1 MDRFIE
7 YNKMLKIFSIIGI
20 KLEKLFSLGIILN
33 KLKLI
38 FTQQNLKKL
47 FSLGI
52 IFLLLTSS
60 FLIFIPKIEA
70 QNRFSGSGSG
80 TPDDPYVITNA
91 KQLFEIRYDLKAYYV
106 LGNDINA
113 SETRYWK
120 DGEGFEP
127 IGNKD
132 NPFTGSFDGRGHK
145 IYNLYINTTRDYVGL
160 FGLVEQ
166 KGIIKNVV
174 LENVKISST
183 GNYVGGLI
191 GANAGKIYNCYSTGS
206 VNGKDNVGGLIGA
219 NFGTVS
225 NCYSTGSINGHSS
238 VGGLIGWNSIEGIV
252 SNSYSTSSVNGKYI
266 NVGGLIGSNRGKVSN
281 CYSTGSVNGKD
292 YVGGLIGYNVGIVS
306 NCYSTGSVNGKDY
319 VGGLI
324 GYNAGGTASNSFW
337 DIQTSGL
344 TISAGGTGKTTEQ
357 MKNVRTYTD
366 VIWSKGLDSPWDF
379 VGNPYDDKGNE
390 DIWDIKPNINNGY
403 PYLTTTP
410 PIPLTP
416 SPSPTTT
423 TTAQTSPTQTT
434 YTTTLTTS
442 PTTSP
447 TTTTQTMITT
457 TSPITSP
464 TTTPPKTTSL
474 TLPPTKPAELSMDIM
489 NIIGPI
495 LVIIAVLVFISAAV
509 FYFRGRK
516 PDTTKRIHYPEEKP
530 SPTLASE
537 KAYSEATKILEETI
551 SKPSIL
557 KMEATKLSIDEWGK
571 IIIKVKGKGKVSI
584 KLEGDV
590 EWKDPGINEISGE
603 STIEIPVKPKVSGD
617 IPVKVIIDTPY
628 GKESSTIFLKVE
640 RKEVIP
646 PQFVTPITVKEKVR
660 LDEIIPLRNIP
671 LKNLVSGYGC
681 SSKLF
686 KVNLSTPTVPKEF
699 EGIWNCCLLGCGGWG
714 CAYLATRGNE
724 KIVIK
729 VPRGFESVI
738 EGGIEAP
745 TSHEALLKKIRSETE
760 IMGSLSHPNIIKFL
774 GASSR
779 IPLVIYE
786 FADYGS
792 LYWQLI
798 KGWRPSLR
806 DAVLVGIQLG
816 DALRYIHSR
825 GLIHGDIKPSNV
837 FIKNGIA
844 KLGDFSSTVKLLSS
858 VSISKL
864 PYTVGFR
871 APEQVYLELKRKAR
885 ELGVENRIDIY
896 QLGNLLLYILT
907 GESIDGEDA
916 DDEKLVM
923 EKLSM
928 IPNEELRAILA
939 ETLKLEPD
947 KRPSAEEFT
956 KKLYNIWR
964 KIAQ

>member
-1 MDRFIE
+1 
-7 YNKMLKIFSIIGI
+7 
-20 KLEKLFSLGIILN
+20 LEKLFA
-33 KLKLI
+33 
-38 FTQQNLKKL
+38 
-47 FSLGI
+47 LGI
-52 IFLLLTSS
+52 IFLFLTST

-70 QNRFSGSGSG
+70 QNRFSGKGSG
-80 TPDDPYVITNA
+80 TPDDPYIITNV
-91 KQLFEIRYDLKAYYV
+91 KQLQEMKYDLKAYYV
-106 LGNDINA
+106 LGNDIDA
-113 SETRYWK
+113 SETRGWNN
-120 DGEGFEP
+120 GQGFEP
-127 IGNKD
+127 IGDYHNH
-132 NPFTGSFDGRGHK
+132 FTGSFDGKGYK
-145 IYNLYINTTRDYVGL
+145 IYNLYINTTLWHVGL
-160 FGLVEQ
+160 FGYVGEE
-166 KGIIKNVV
+166 GIVKNVG

-183 GNYVGGLI
+183 GLDVGGLI
-191 GANAGKIYNCYSTGS
+191 ATNR
-206 VNGKDNVGGLIGA
+206 
-219 NFGTVS
+219 GTVS
-225 NCYSTGSINGHSS
+225 NCYSTGSVNGNNA
-238 VGGLIGWNSIEGIV
+238 VGGLIGFDYG
-252 SNSYSTSSVNGKYI
+252 
-266 NVGGLIGSNRGKVSN
+266 GKVSN
-281 CYSTGSVNGKD
+281 CYSTGSVNGNFQI
-292 YVGGLIGYNVGIVS
+292 GGLIGNNYGTVSNCYSTGSVNGNFQIGGLIGRNYFGTVS
-306 NCYSTGSVNGKDY
+306 NCYSTGSVNGKGD

-324 GYNAGGTASNSFW
+324 GYNYEGTVSNSFW

-344 TISAGGTGKTTEQ
+344 TTSAGGTGKTTSE

-366 VIWSKGLDSPWDF
+366 VGWSKGLDSPWDF

-423 TTAQTSPTQTT
+423 ITAQTSPIQTT
-434 YTTTLTTS
+434 YATTLTTS

-457 TSPITSP
+457 ISPITSP
-464 TTTPPKTTSL
+464 TITPPETTSL
-474 TLPPTKPAELSMDIM
+474 TLPSTKPAEQSMDVM
-489 NIIGPI
+489 NIIGPV
-495 LVIIAVLVFISAAV
+495 LVMIAVLVFISAAV

-516 PDTTKRIHYPEEKP
+516 PDTKRIRYPEEKP
-530 SPTLASE
+530 PPVLASE
-537 KAYSEATKILEETI
+537 KAYPAATKTLEETI

-557 KMEATKLSIDEWGK
+557 SIEAPKLFVNEWGK
-571 IIIKVKGKGKVSI
+571 LIVKVKGKGKALVS
-584 KLEGDV
+584 LEGDV
-590 EWKDPGINEISGE
+590 DWNKPDSKELSGE
-603 STIEIPVKPKVSGD
+603 TTIEIPVKPKVSGD
-617 IPVKVIIDTPY
+617 VPVKVIIDTPY
-628 GKESSTIFLKVE
+628 GKESSIIFLKVE
-640 RKEVIP
+640 KKEVIP
-646 PQFVTPITVKEKVR
+646 AQFVTPITVKEKVG
-660 LDEIIPLRNIP
+660 LEEIIPLRNIP

-699 EGIWNCCLLGCGGWG
+699 EGVWDCCLLGCGGWG

-738 EGGIEAP
+738 EGSIEAP
-745 TSHEALLKKIRSETE
+745 TSHDALLKKIRSETE
-760 IMGSLSHPNIIKFL
+760 IMGSLNHPNIIKFL

-806 DAVLVGIQLG
+806 DAVLIGIQLG

-837 FIKNGIA
+837 FIKNKVA

-871 APEQVYLELKRKAR
+871 APEQVFLELKRKAR

-916 DDEKLVM
+916 DDEKFVM

-928 IPNEELRAILA
+928 VPNEELRSVLEEA
-939 ETLKLEPD
+939 LKLEPD
-947 KRPSAEEFT
+947 KRPSAEEIT
-956 KKLYNIWR
+956 KKLYDIWR